1 MKINQTSEEKAEM
14 RAGIA
19 RDVAA
24 FKSKGGKIHIVKPKR
39 PFAVCS
45 RVVRHTSETS
55 INVYR

>member
-1 MKINQTSEEKAEM
+1 MKINQTPDEKAEM

-39 PFAVCS
+39 PPADSSRAVG
-45 RVVRHTSETS
+45 HTSETS
-55 INVYR
+55 I